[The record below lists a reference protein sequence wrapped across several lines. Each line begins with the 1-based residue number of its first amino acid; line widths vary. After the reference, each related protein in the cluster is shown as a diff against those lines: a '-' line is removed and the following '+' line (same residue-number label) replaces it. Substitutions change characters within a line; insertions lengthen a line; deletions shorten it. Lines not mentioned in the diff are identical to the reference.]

1 MVDPDERGHERLDG
15 AEETGLSAE
24 ERTTDAAAGAPA
36 GDQDLD
42 ELLDDPDAASG

>member
-1 MVDPDERGHERLDG
+1 VGPPDEQTDQHPSE
-15 AEETGLSAE
+15 AE
-24 ERTTDAAAGAPA
+24 ERTTEAAAGAPA

>member
-1 MVDPDERGHERLDG
+1 MENPEPDDLPGGD
-15 AEETGLSAE
+15 AE
-24 ERTTDAAAGAPA
+24 ERTTEAAAGAPA